1 MRIFDASSIF
11 LAIKTNQPLILKN
24 SYSVILARYELGNVI
39 WKETALSGIYS
50 VDEGVRLIKVF
61 DRILEEMTLLH
72 PPLEQVYKTAIK
84 YKMSYYDASYLFV
97 ALNLKVPLI
106 TEDKKIRQKTE
117 GVLQLY
123 SLSEII

>member
-39 WKETALSGIYS
+39 WKETALSRIYS
-50 VDEGVRLIKVF
+50 IEEGIQLIKVF
-61 DRILEEMTLLH
+61 DRILEEMKLLH
-72 PPLEQVYKTAIK
+72 PPLDQVYKIAIK

-97 ALNLKVPLI
+97 ALDLKAPLI
-106 TEDKKIRQKTE
+106 TEDKKIRKKAE
-117 GVLQLY
+117 AMLRIY